1 MNLSVGFVTILE
13 ILPREDWCR
22 TWPADRTIM
31 LRMTSKRVNDAID
44 KIKPPTIIS
53 FNYSWWNNYK
63 IKIAKKQ
70 ELMIIYLSEISTKN
84 IIVSLKI
91 CNIEL
96 FYENAPWIISL
107 VTSINNA
114 STITNIILANCKIG
128 IRGVTAFS
136 SFFNNFKELTHLNIC
151 HNNIGPDGTKI
162 FAKALENCLFLSH
175 IDLSWNRIG
184 NNGADSLANVIAL
197 LKIKHLNLSGNC
209 IHLQGFNK
217 ITKALSNNPVL
228 QFLDFSWNY
237 IEYNGVLSLATLLA
251 LVKLKYLNLSGNTID
266 NRGIEKLAIAML
278 NYPVIEHINFNDIQI
293 GLNGVN
299 SLATLLIQSSYLKYL
314 ELCCNQFYDIG
325 IEKLAPVLGQCTSLI
340 HLNLADNRIGNTGV
354 NKLSITLS
362 KSTRLMHLDLSF
374 NKIGSEGAESIAR
387 MIEQCSTL
395 IHLDLR
401 SNEGKEC
408 FNKVQPVLL
417 ALHPVSKLNVLF

>member
-1 MNLSVGFVTILE
+1 MDLSVGLVTILE

-53 FNYSWWNNYK
+53 FNHSWWNNYN
-63 IKIAKKQ
+63 IKLKKK

-107 VTSINNA
+107 VTAINNV

-128 IRGVTAFS
+128 IRGVSAFS
-136 SFFNNFKELTHLNIC
+136 SFLNNFKELTHLNIC

-162 FAKALENCLFLSH
+162 LAKALENCLLLSH
-175 IDLSWNRIG
+175 IDLSWNRIED
-184 NNGADSLANVIAL
+184 NGADSLANVIAL
-197 LKIKHLNLSGNC
+197 LKIKHLNLCGNC
-209 IHLQGFNK
+209 ICLGLYK
-217 ITKALSNNPVL
+217 ITEALSNNPVL
-228 QFLDFSWNY
+228 EFLDFSWNY
-237 IEYNGVLSLATLLA
+237 IEYNGVLSIAGLLE
-251 LVKLKYLNLSGNTID
+251 LVKLKYLNLSGNRID
-266 NRGIEKLAIAML
+266 NRGIEKLTIAML
-278 NYPVIEHINFNDIQI
+278 NYPVIEHINFNDIRI
-293 GLNGVN
+293 GPNVN
-299 SLATLLIQSSYLKYL
+299 SLATLLNQSPYIKYL
-314 ELCCNQFYDIG
+314 ELCCNQFHDIG
-325 IEKLAPVLGQCTSLI
+325 IEKLASVLGQCTLLI
-340 HLNLADNRIGNTGV
+340 HLNLADNRICNTGA

-362 KSTRLMHLDLSF
+362 KSTTLKHLDLSF
-374 NKIGSEGAESIAR
+374 NEIGTKGAESIAR

-395 IHLDLR
+395 THLDLR
-401 SNEGKEC
+401 GNEEKEC
-408 FNKVQPVLL
+408 FNKVHPVLL
-417 ALHPVSKLNVLF
+417 TLESAYKLNVLF